1 MVLVVGEAIVKRNSH
16 DFQCIVPRFPNY
28 DFDSDLQ
35 RSPFYKEGGDLIFQV
50 LLWIEC
56 CQLGSTLYKV
66 EADAFLTQSR
76 PLKAL
81 IVPKRSQLCGG
92 PAMTIPSGSN
102 SKIIE
107 QEYFDALIEFYYK

>member
-1 MVLVVGEAIVKRNSH
+1 MVLVVGVAIVERNSH

-35 RSPFYKEGGDLIFQV
+35 RSPFYKEGGDFIFQI

-66 EADAFLTQSR
+66 EADTFLTLSR

-81 IVPKRSQLCGG
+81 IDQSVPNY
-92 PAMTIPSGSN
+92 AGSSNDNPFRLN
-102 SKIIE
+102 SEIIE
-107 QEYFDALIEFYYK
+107 QEDFDALIEFYYK